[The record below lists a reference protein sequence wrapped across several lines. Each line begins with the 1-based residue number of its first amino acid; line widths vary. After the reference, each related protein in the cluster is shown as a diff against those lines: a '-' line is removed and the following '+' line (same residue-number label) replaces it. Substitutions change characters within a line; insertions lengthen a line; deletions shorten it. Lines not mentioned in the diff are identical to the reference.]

1 MKDEYIFIH
10 DYEGFEGDTRKTVVE
25 ASGSSLPE
33 MLSAFKDFLAG
44 CGFQVQHGEIEFV
57 EEEPALLPS
66 IEEEEEEVVN
76 LCGCEACKT
85 AERLNGG
92 Q

>member
-1 MKDEYIFIH
+1 MRDEYIFVH
-10 DYEGFEGDTRKTVVE
+10 DYEGFEGDTRETAVKV
-25 ASGSSLPE
+25 SGSSLPE

-57 EEEPALLPS
+57 EDAEPEPAFS
-66 IEEEEEEVVN
+66 EEEEVVN